1 MSKKYRDETWDFRE
15 ANTKEYTH
23 CFHPYPA
30 MMIPQVTGKIID
42 KYGEGAKLLFDPYC
56 GSGTSLVEASI
67 RGISSIG
74 TDINPLARLL
84 SKVKTTIIPIDD
96 LDNALKDFNDFIF
109 SIRLG
114 GKKVEPHIPQF
125 KNIDY
130 WFKKETQVM
139 LAVVK
144 EYIESIESEDIE
156 DFFRVAFSETVREV
170 SLTRNGEFKLYR
182 MTEKQMSK
190 FNPDVF
196 SIMIS
201 KLLRNRDGMKE
212 YVGLRAI
219 NASARVYDFNTVI
232 GIPEKIL
239 PPESAD
245 IVVTSPPYG
254 DSRTTVAYGQ
264 FSRLSNQWLFDDY
277 LNMIDKISMGGQ
289 PDKNIKRF
297 DFRPLDGVIEKIA
310 AIDKKRVYD
319 VVSFYDDYEKSIN
332 NVSKVVKRGG
342 IVAYVVGN
350 RRVKGFEIPTDEV
363 TAEFFSRN
371 GFRHVET
378 IMRAIP
384 NKRMPKKNSPSNVA
398 GVTGTTMNYEYIVVL
413 RKD

>member
-332 NVSKVVKRGG
+332 NVSKVVKKGG